1 MLTWYVTYHCKK
13 GQREAFYQALC
24 ELGVREYSRGEY
36 GNIRYDYFFAAE
48 HPDDLLLVESWT
60 NPDFQ
65 QAHCKT
71 KRFARLQ
78 ERKAQFCER
87 VEIEKV
93 NW

>member
-48 HPDDLLLVESWT
+48 HPWILIFPRS
-60 NPDFQ
+60 
-65 QAHCKT
+65 
-71 KRFARLQ
+71 RRRRLPSLNASI
-78 ERKAQFCER
+78 K
-87 VEIEKV
+87 EKMEEEKP
-93 NW
+93 